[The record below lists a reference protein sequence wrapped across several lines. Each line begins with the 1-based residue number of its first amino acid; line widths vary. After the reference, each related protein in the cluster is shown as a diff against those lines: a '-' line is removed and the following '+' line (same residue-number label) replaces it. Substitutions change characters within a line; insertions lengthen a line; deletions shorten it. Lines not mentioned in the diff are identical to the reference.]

1 MQLPLNVSRP
11 NMPDLESKNAK
22 TSTKSTSVLKS
33 STTSAVKS
41 SRTCVTKKNS
51 DTKRSPGK
59 ASSRS
64 PPRRR
69 QRRRS
74 HSSESRSSDSSSD
87 SDSADSSNYDSSQ
100 SSKQSP
106 EKNARLK
113 DNKTSERPKPPNRP
127 LECLTKTE
135 NTSALQGK
143 SSDNRASREHIRKP
157 VVSSK
162 EGGTKRAENPS
173 RSIAPATLHESR
185 SLNAM
190 PAKHLTTPTVDSSL
204 DNPLLQK
211 SDASAKQLPRNSK
224 NDELIVEKLVKE
236 RSKSPNVLPPFTRIL
251 VEKLTRNINKAHI
264 TEIFS
269 VWGKIHSVDMPPDR
283 LHPEFSR
290 SYAYVTFENPSSAA
304 DAVNFMNGGQIDGE
318 VVRVTEVLSRSSLL
332 VRGEG
337 AVATDDKIRDR
348 ERDTAKRES
357 DRPGGMSRMTK
368 QDNVAVPRRTG
379 ESDER
384 SRERDR
390 PSDEVARRRERQ
402 REHERDRNRER
413 DRQRERDRSRERD
426 RQREDR
432 IRRTRRGSSGSPFA
446 SRSGPPANR
455 QRSPGGLRYRRPSPP
470 ASRMDASATRRPRS
484 RSPIAKPNQTSKV
497 TADGKPSST
506 RRGRE
511 ASSRSSS
518 SSSSDSDS
526 SNSSSSSSRSG
537 SSSSSSSSSS
547 RSRS

>member
-1 MQLPLNVSRP
+1 MPLDVSRP
-11 NMPDLESKNAK
+11 NMPDLDSKNAK
-22 TSTKSTSVLKS
+22 TNTKSTSILKS
-33 STTSAVKS
+33 STTPTVKS

-87 SDSADSSNYDSSQ
+87 SDSADSFNYDSSQ

-106 EKNARLK
+106 KKIARIK
-113 DNKTSERPKPPNRP
+113 DKKASEHAKPANRP
-127 LECLTKTE
+127 LECLTKKE
-135 NTSALQGK
+135 NTSVLKGK
-143 SSDNRASREHIRKP
+143 SLDNRASREHIRKP
-157 VVSSK
+157 VVSSR
-162 EGGTKRAENPS
+162 GGTKRAENTS
-173 RSIAPATLHESR
+173 RSIAPATLHESQ

-190 PAKHLTTPTVDSSL
+190 PAKHLTTPTVDGSL
-204 DNPLLQK
+204 DNPLLQQ
-211 SDASAKQLPRNSK
+211 SDASAKQPPRNSK
-224 NDELIVEKLVKE
+224 NDEVIVEKLVKE
-236 RSKSPNVLPPFTRIL
+236 RSKSPSVLPPFTRIL
-251 VEKLTRNINKAHI
+251 VEKLTRNVNKAHI

-318 VVRVTEVLSRSSLL
+318 VVRVTEVLSRASLV

-337 AVATDDKIRDR
+337 AVTTDDKIRDR

-357 DRPGGMSRMTK
+357 DRPGGISRMTK
-368 QDNVAVPRRTG
+368 QDNVTVPRRSG
-379 ESDER
+379 ESDEH

-402 REHERDRNRER
+402 REHERDRDRER
-413 DRQRERDRSRERD
+413 DRHRERDRSRERE

-432 IRRTRRGSSGSPFA
+432 VRRTRRGSSGSPFA

-455 QRSPGGLRYRRPSPP
+455 QRSPGGLRYRRP
-470 ASRMDASATRRPRS
+470 
-484 RSPIAKPNQTSKV
+484 
-497 TADGKPSST
+497 
-506 RRGRE
+506 
-511 ASSRSSS
+511 
-518 SSSSDSDS
+518 
-526 SNSSSSSSRSG
+526 
-537 SSSSSSSSSS
+537 
-547 RSRS
+547 